1 MVRDHIR
8 TLLRI
13 VAGFA
18 LVAAVS
24 GCAMAPVDLNQL
36 KLNFPQPLV
45 AKKDPTPLFIVASDK
60 DVPDHFTTPND
71 PVKPVE
77 IFAVRTFV
85 TRDVQQ
91 ALGAFYQTVKVVS
104 NESDLPSTPH
114 IVAKVHITNITT
126 EADMAIANGVTAGRV
141 FGAMD
146 WAIALRRSGED
157 KFFYSF
163 TDRSIGTASL
173 TNVAQTGIM
182 FSSTFEV
189 ALGRFL
195 KDFSDKVTTAKS

>member
-1 MVRDHIR
+1 MVHVHIR
-8 TLLRI
+8 MLMRI
-13 VAGFA
+13 LAGFA

-24 GCAMAPVDLNQL
+24 GCSMEPVNLNQI

-60 DVPDHFTTPND
+60 DVPDHFTTPAD

-91 ALGAFYQTVKVVS
+91 ALEAFYQTVKVVS

-114 IVAKVHITNITT
+114 IAAKVRITNITT
-126 EADMAIANGVTAGRV
+126 QADMATGNGVTAGRV

-146 WAIALRRSGED
+146 WAIALRHSGED

-163 TDRSIGTASL
+163 ADRAIGTTSL

-182 FSSTFEV
+182 FGSTLEV

-195 KDFSDKVTTAKS
+195 KDFSDKVTSAKN